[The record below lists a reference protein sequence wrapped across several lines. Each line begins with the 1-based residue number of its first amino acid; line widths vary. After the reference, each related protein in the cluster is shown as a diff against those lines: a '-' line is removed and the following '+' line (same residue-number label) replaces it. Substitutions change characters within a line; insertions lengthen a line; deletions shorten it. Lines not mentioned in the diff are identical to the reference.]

1 MRERCSWGRCIAMA
15 WVIGMMGAI
24 GGCADED
31 TGTDTG
37 NTGTEPIEPTLSSL
51 WEANFNTCGP
61 NCHQPAGSVPGG
73 PDLSTQQQF
82 HANLVGRR
90 PSEFPD
96 WLRTGNCDVPL
107 IDPGDPDNS
116 LVVASLLQAR
126 QDALAARENCVTTYT
141 IHVTNR
147 VNLDGQTELVDAMR
161 TWIERGAPNN

>member
-1 MRERCSWGRCIAMA
+1 MRDRCSWGRCIAMA

-31 TGTDTG
+31 TGTDT
-37 NTGTEPIEPTLSSL
+37 IEPTLSSL

-61 NCHQPAGSVPGG
+61 NCHQPLGSVPGG

-82 HANLVGRR
+82 HDNLVGRR

-107 IDPGDPDNS
+107 IDPRAPDNS
-116 LVVASLLQAR
+116 LVVASLLEAR
-126 QDALAARENCVTTYT
+126 QDALAARANCVTTYN
-141 IHVTNR
+141 IHATNR

-161 TWIERGAPNN
+161 TWIENGAPNN